1 VALSATELV
10 PALAGLVPALAG
22 LVPALAGLVPALAV
36 RCRHWYAPASADAP
50 SDRGKTQERTSLASE
65 SAALRFE
72 QETEHGAVVTILC
85 VTL

>member
-1 VALSATELV
+1 MALSATE
-10 PALAGLVPALAG
+10 LVPALAG

-50 SDRGKTQERTSLASE
+50 SNRGKTQVERTSLASE
-65 SAALRFE
+65 SAALRSE
-72 QETEHGAVVTILC
+72 QETEHGAVVTIQC